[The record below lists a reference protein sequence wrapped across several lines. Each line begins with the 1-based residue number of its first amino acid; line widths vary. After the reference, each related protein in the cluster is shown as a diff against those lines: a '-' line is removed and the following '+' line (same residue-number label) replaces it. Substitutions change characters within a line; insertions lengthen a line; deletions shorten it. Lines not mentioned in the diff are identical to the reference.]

1 MLICNTNFDKLMN
14 ALFNPIHTLEPQ
26 LSPIEFG
33 AIQVR
38 ATIGILTS
46 ETLLEPLMLSFK
58 HIEELVNEHVAVLV
72 QRGLGI
78 EHNISDYQFTE
89 YGADIMEDELP
100 IIAMAN
106 IVLKYAPF
114 SVEDIFF
121 LKEKQIIISMVSP
134 EAFTHEMVQFLHEK
148 KITAVGINFLN
159 LEADQLQNAVFQMV
173 SSFLFSRNVQHSVQ
187 LNPLFLKS
195 VYCYNGEICN
205 RAIAENAGV
214 PWKDLVELCWNWN

>member
-1 MLICNTNFDKLMN
+1 MN
-14 ALFNPIHTLEPQ
+14 APFHPEQTLEPQ
-26 LSPIEFG
+26 LSPVG
-33 AIQVR
+33 TDTSNVR
-38 ATIGILTS
+38 ATIGMLSS
-46 ETLLEPLMLSFK
+46 ETLFEPLMLSLK
-58 HIEELVNEHVAVLV
+58 QIEKLVDERVAVLI

-78 EHNISDYQFTE
+78 EHDVSDYKFTE

-100 IIAMAN
+100 IIALST

-121 LKEKQIIISMVSP
+121 LKNKQIIISMAPP
-134 EAFTHEMVQFLHEK
+134 ELFTNEMVQFLQEK

-159 LEADQLQNAVFQMV
+159 LENSQVQDTVFQLV
-173 SSFLFSRNVQHSVQ
+173 SSFLFARNLQHSIQ

-205 RAIAENAGV
+205 RTMAENAGV

>member
-1 MLICNTNFDKLMN
+1 MNTPFR
-14 ALFNPIHTLEPQ
+14 PEHTLEPQ
-26 LSPIEFG
+26 LSPVGIDAG
-33 AIQVR
+33 NVR
-38 ATIGILTS
+38 ATIGMLSS
-46 ETLLEPLMLSFK
+46 ETLFEPLMLSLK
-58 HIEELVNEHVAVLV
+58 QIEKFVDERVAVLI
-72 QRGLGI
+72 QRGLGA
-78 EHNISDYQFTE
+78 EHDVSDYNFTE

-100 IIAMAN
+100 IIALST

-121 LKEKQIIISMVSP
+121 LKNKQIIISMAPP
-134 EAFTHEMVQFLHEK
+134 ELFTNEMVQFLQEK

-159 LEADQLQNAVFQMV
+159 LENPQLQDTVYQLA
-173 SSFLFSRNVQHSVQ
+173 SAFLFSRNLQHSIQ

-205 RAIAENAGV
+205 RTIAENAGV

>member
-1 MLICNTNFDKLMN
+1 MN
-14 ALFNPIHTLEPQ
+14 APFNPKHTLEPQ
-26 LSPIEFG
+26 LSPIGTETHN
-33 AIQVR
+33 VR
-38 ATIGILTS
+38 ATIGMLSS
-46 ETLLEPLMLSFK
+46 ETLFEPLMLSLK
-58 HIEELVNEHVAVLV
+58 QIEELVDEHVAVLI

-78 EHNISDYQFTE
+78 EHEISDYQFTE

-100 IIAMAN
+100 IIALSS

-121 LKEKQIIISMVSP
+121 LKEKQLIISTAPP
-134 EAFTHEMVQFLHEK
+134 ELFTNEMVEFLHEK

-159 LEADQLQNAVFQMV
+159 LDNSQIQDTVCQLV
-173 SSFLFSRNVQHSVQ
+173 STLLFSNNPQRAIQ

-205 RAIAENAGV
+205 RSIAENAGV